1 MTPPLNNKP
10 DQIGDISLDFDTII
24 TTASVTQKLLSKKKK
39 KPSVTLLITVPLCEP
54 LTKVFLL
61 HKFHPRIAVLENQRE
76 LS

>member
-10 DQIGDISLDFDTII
+10 DQIGGIPLDFNTII
-24 TTASVTQKLLSKKKK
+24 TTASVTQKLLFKKQ

-61 HKFHPRIAVLENQRE
+61 HKFQPRIAVLENQRE

>member
-39 KPSVTLLITVPLCEP
+39 KAICNTSHHRATLWALNKSLPS
-54 LTKVFLL
+54 
-61 HKFHPRIAVLENQRE
+61 A
-76 LS
+76 